1 MLTYFVII
9 LGENKYD
16 TENFTFINQ
25 KIKLLENSLYKEHAI
40 GDLGI
45 EGKVAQLYL

>member
-9 LGENKYD
+9 LGENKYE

-25 KIKLLENSLYKEHAI
+25 EIKLLEIHFIKNMP
-40 GDLGI
+40 LGI
-45 EGKVAQLYL
+45 WE